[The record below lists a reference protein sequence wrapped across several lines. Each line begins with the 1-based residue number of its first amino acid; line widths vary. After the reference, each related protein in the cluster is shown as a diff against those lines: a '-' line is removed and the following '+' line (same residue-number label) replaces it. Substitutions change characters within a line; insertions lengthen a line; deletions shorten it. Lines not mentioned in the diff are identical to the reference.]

1 MGAWDVKSALDRA
14 AQFAGGV
21 ARRFMADD
29 CLRAASALSYTS
41 ILALVPLVAVL
52 VTLAGVFPAASAM
65 MERVEAFAFE
75 HFLPDLGEQTVAQVK
90 GFIGNAGQLGVLS
103 ALFLV
108 VTAALT
114 LSTIE
119 HALNEIWR
127 VAQPRPPLQKV
138 ITYWTMV
145 TLGPLL
151 FGASLSLSGY
161 AFALGQRVGIDP
173 ARLPVGS
180 ITVMLPWLLE
190 LVGFTLMYTV
200 IPNRMVRFRHGL
212 IGGLVATF
220 AFEVLK
226 KGFGIYVA
234 GAVDYRTL
242 YGALAAVPLFLVWM
256 YLSWATALLGA
267 EVAAFLPEWNAHRRG
282 LGGALGAPR
291 RRLHLAVALLA
302 ELAMQARTGSSLTR
316 KRLREVLPAAFT
328 ELEEVL
334 DGLEQ
339 HRFIARRNERW
350 WLARDLSRA
359 TLGDLMQALGIG
371 LPTEFATDT
380 APDAPPAARRL
391 DQRLR
396 RLLDAERAGAA
407 ITLAELLAE
416 ERTVMPLAGA
426 ERR

>member
-1 MGAWDVKSALDRA
+1 MAGRDITSGLDTA
-14 AQFAGGV
+14 ARFIGGV
-21 ARRFMADD
+21 ARRFMRDD

-52 VTLAGVFPAASAM
+52 VALAGIFPAASAT
-65 MERVEAFAFE
+65 MERVQIYAFE
-75 HFLPDLGEQTVAQVK
+75 HFLPDLGEATIAQLK
-90 GFIGNAGQLGVLS
+90 SFIGNAAQLGVLS
-103 ALFLV
+103 AVFLA

-119 HALNEIWR
+119 QALNAIWR
-127 VAQPRPPLQKV
+127 VAEPRPALQKV
-138 ITYWTMV
+138 LTYWTMV

-173 ARLPVGS
+173 GRLPLGPA
-180 ITVMLPWLLE
+180 TVMLPWLLE
-190 LVGFTLMYTV
+190 LVGFTLIYTL

-212 IGGLVATF
+212 IGGVVATF

-226 KGFGIYVA
+226 KAFGVYVA

-282 LGGALGAPR
+282 LGGPLGAPR
-291 RRLHLAVALLA
+291 RRLHLAAALLA
-302 ELAMQARTGSSLTR
+302 ELAGQARTGGSLDR
-316 KRLREVLPAAFT
+316 KRIRDVLPAGFP

-334 DGLEQ
+334 DALER
-339 HRFIARRNERW
+339 HRFVVRRNERW
-350 WLARDLSRA
+350 WLARDLSHA
-359 TLGDLMQALGIG
+359 TLGDLMRALGIG
-371 LPTEFATDT
+371 LPPDVAGETVG
-380 APDAPPAARRL
+380 DAPAFARRL

-396 RLLDAERAGAA
+396 RLLEAERAGAA
-407 ITLAELLAE
+407 VSLAELLAD
-416 ERTVMPLAGA
+416 ERTVMPLA